1 MSTVTKVTTKFG
13 DVYIDKLI
21 GVVDEKIRIYD
32 SRREY
37 LGYIESEYVYDA
49 AYENNTTPEKVL
61 ESFIQELEA
70 SSSIEN
76 LVDLLIGDECE
87 LITSCCAVVAKHI
100 FGYDE
105 IPSKQER
112 KILRQVLSNDFV
124 NLIGDWYIV
133 VKE

>member
-1 MSTVTKVTTKFG
+1 MSAVTKVATKFG

-21 GVVDEKIRIYD
+21 GIVDEKIRIYD

-37 LGYIESEYVYDA
+37 LGYIESEYIYGTAD
-49 AYENNTTPEKVL
+49 ENNTTPEKVL
-61 ESFIQELEA
+61 ESFVQELEA

-87 LITSCCAVVAKHI
+87 FITSCCAVVAKHI

-112 KILRQVLSNDFV
+112 RILRNVLNNEFV
-124 NLIGDWYIV
+124 NIIGDWYIV